1 MIPND
6 LLAILC
12 CPETHQG
19 LTEADPALIE
29 QINQKIAAGQ
39 LRNRGGQLVQERI
52 GSGLVREDKK
62 WLYPVRQE
70 IPILLIDESL
80 PLT

>member
-29 QINQKIAAGQ
+29 QVNEKITGGQ

-52 GSGLVREDKK
+52 DSGLVREDRQ
-62 WLYPVRQE
+62 WLYPIRQE